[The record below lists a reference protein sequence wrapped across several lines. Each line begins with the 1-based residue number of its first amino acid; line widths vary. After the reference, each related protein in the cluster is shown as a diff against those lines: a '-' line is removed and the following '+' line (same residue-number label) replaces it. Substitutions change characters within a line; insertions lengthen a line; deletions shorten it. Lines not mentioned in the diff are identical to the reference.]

1 MTATPADMPEEV
13 FAQWVLNLTQDLRD
27 RITRGETPREAAE
40 RLRTNE
46 QNQWAWQPAMLS
58 NRLRAIEQAQAKLE
72 EELQRVR
79 YLRQAAIRSGRP
91 DWYAGPGESSTN
103 WTGLKGRLRELDR
116 SREEIDS
123 VDEESTTIVSLL
135 DSPGQE
141 QFSTRGLVIGHVQ
154 SGKTGNMAAVIAKAA
169 DTPFKFFIVL
179 SGMTDSLR
187 NQTQGRLDADIV
199 ATGGRDRWFSWTK
212 ADQIENGVV
221 VEKGDFNHPAV
232 GGFPLDGP
240 KNHLAVIKKN
250 AGVLRRLLAKLRSTP
265 VAVLRQT
272 PFLIIDDECD
282 QASVN
287 SAALDRA
294 ISTINRLI
302 REIIETLPRVSY
314 VGYTA
319 TPFAN
324 VLISP
329 ANIDDLYPRH
339 FIHPMRR
346 PKAYFGAVELFG
358 REALEGD
365 RVDVETG
372 FNMIRE
378 VPDDQTPRLRPTSR
392 ANGSFNFEVTP
403 ALDKAIRYFVLTVAA
418 RECRGQESE
427 HSSML
432 LHTSV
437 LNSVHKSTE
446 RAVRPH
452 LEALSAR
459 LANGDSAL
467 LGELQVLWEEEC
479 SKVSAEDFGR
489 TPLSFDQL
497 RARLS
502 EAARSIEVKVE
513 NWSSDDRIDYSIP
526 ARRYLVI
533 GGNVLARG
541 LTLHGLIVSFFM
553 RSSSQYDTL
562 MQMGRWFGY
571 RKGFEDL
578 PRVWMEGSVRD
589 AFFDLATVEE
599 EIRRDAHRYAE
610 ENFSPE
616 EFAVRIR
623 KIPGLAITARSKM
636 RNAVTARIG
645 YEGEHLQTIRFPR
658 YEEAWLRDNWNAS
671 SELVDKG
678 DLKLVRGNQ
687 IVSGVDVADVRRFL
701 SQYQVYETHRTM
713 ERSLLLDY
721 IARVEQD
728 DSSLSNWNV
737 AVISGDSR
745 NVSELPIGQIGV
757 VRCVTRSPLQDSKDI
772 ASIKALMSKQD
783 LLADM
788 DQLPSAISG
797 MRWEAIKRHRELHRM
812 PPLLLLYP
820 IDRRSEPKDERTRQT
835 REPMNASL
843 DVMGLGILFPGNP
856 DSGVEYVHADLQPED
871 AAETFEGEDA
881 LPEDLIDGAR

>member
-1 MTATPADMPEEV
+1 MTAAPADMPEEV

-27 RITRGETPREAAE
+27 RITRGESPREAVE
-40 RLRTNE
+40 RQRSNE
-46 QNQWAWQPAMLS
+46 ESQWAWQPAMLG
-58 NRLRAIEQAQAKLE
+58 NRLRAVEQAQTRLE
-72 EELQRVR
+72 EELQRVQ

-91 DWYAGPGESSTN
+91 DWYAGPGENSSN
-103 WTGLKGRLRELDR
+103 WKGLKKKLQELGR
-116 SREEIDS
+116 STEEVDS

-135 DSPGQE
+135 DGPGQE
-141 QFSTRGLVIGHVQ
+141 TFSTRGLVIGHVQ

-199 ATGGRDRWFSWTK
+199 ATAGKDRWFSWTK
-212 ADQIENGVV
+212 ADTIENGVV
-221 VEKGDFNHPAV
+221 LEKGDFNHPAV

-250 AGVLRRLLAKLRSTP
+250 AGILRRLLAKLRSTP
-265 VAVLRQT
+265 AAVLRQT
-272 PFLIIDDECD
+272 PVLVIDDECD

-302 REIIETLPRVSY
+302 REIIQTLPRVSY

-365 RVDVETG
+365 KVDVETG

-378 VPDDQTPRLRPTSR
+378 VPDDETPRLRPTSR
-392 ANGSFNFEVTP
+392 ARGGFSFEITP
-403 ALDKAIRYFVLTVAA
+403 SLDRAIRYFVLTVAA
-418 RECRGQESE
+418 RERRGQESE

-432 LHTSV
+432 VHTSV
-437 LNSVHKSTE
+437 LNSVHKATE
-446 RAVRPH
+446 RAVRPYMDS
-452 LEALSAR
+452 LSAR
-459 LANGDSAL
+459 LAGGDSAL
-467 LGELQVLWEEEC
+467 LGELERLWEEEC

-489 TPLSFDQL
+489 SPLSFDEL
-497 RARLS
+497 RPHLAQVAS
-502 EAARSIEVKVE
+502 SIQVKVE

-541 LTLHGLIVSFFM
+541 LTLHGLVVSFFM

-571 RKGFEDL
+571 RTGFEDL
-578 PRVWMEGSVRD
+578 PRVWMEASVRE

-599 EIRRDAHRYAE
+599 EIRRDAQRYAE

-658 YEEAWLRDNWNAS
+658 YEEVWLRENWAAS
-671 SELVDKG
+671 SELVDEG
-678 DLKLVRGNQ
+678 NFEQVRGNR
-687 IVSGVDVADVRRFL
+687 IVRGVDLAAVKRFL
-701 SQYQVYETHRTM
+701 SRYQVYETHRTM
-713 ERSLLLDY
+713 ERSLLLGY
-721 IARVEQD
+721 IAKVERD
-728 DSSLSNWNV
+728 NSSLSNWNV
-737 AVISGDSR
+737 VVISSASG
-745 NVSELPIGQIGV
+745 NASEMPLGALGIV
-757 VRCVTRSPLQDSKDI
+757 NCVTRSPLQDSKQI

-783 LLADM
+783 LLADVE
-788 DQLPSAISG
+788 QLPASVSS
-797 MRWEAIKRHRELHRM
+797 MNWEAIKRFRESHRL
-812 PPLLLLYP
+812 PPLIILYP
-820 IDRRSEPKDERTRQT
+820 IDRRSEPRDLRTRQT
-835 REPMNASL
+835 REPMNSSM

-871 AAETFEGEDA
+871 AAETFDGEDA